1 MDDLLKRFD
10 ELESELAGL
19 QAEFAQLK
27 IPALDD
33 FSFLEPVYHGVSCG
47 NGAAQYVEVK

>member
-10 ELESELAGL
+10 ELEAEFAEL
-19 QAEFAQLK
+19 QAEFTQLK
-27 IPALDD
+27 IPALND

-47 NGAAQYVEVK
+47 AGAAQYVEVK